1 MEPATLLSEAI
12 QIEAMTLA
20 QQLGISLTD
29 LYSDAIATYLRKH
42 NRQTILEQLNQ
53 VYPEQSSALDPAIAA
68 LQYASLP
75 HEDW

>member
-1 MEPATLLSEAI
+1 MEPATLLREAI

-53 VYPEQSSALDPAIAA
+53 VYPEQSSALDPAIVA
-68 LQYASLP
+68 L
-75 HEDW
+75 

>member
-1 MEPATLLSEAI
+1 MEPATLLPEAI

>member
-1 MEPATLLSEAI
+1 MEPATLLPEAI

-53 VYPEQSSALDPAIAA
+53 VYPEQSSALDPTIAA
-68 LQYASLP
+68 LQYVSLP

>member
-1 MEPATLLSEAI
+1 MEPATLLPEAI

-53 VYPEQSSALDPAIAA
+53 VYPEQSSALDPAIVA

>member
-1 MEPATLLSEAI
+1 MEPATLLPEAI

-53 VYPEQSSALDPAIAA
+53 VYPEQSSALDPAIVA
-68 LQYASLP
+68 L
-75 HEDW
+75 